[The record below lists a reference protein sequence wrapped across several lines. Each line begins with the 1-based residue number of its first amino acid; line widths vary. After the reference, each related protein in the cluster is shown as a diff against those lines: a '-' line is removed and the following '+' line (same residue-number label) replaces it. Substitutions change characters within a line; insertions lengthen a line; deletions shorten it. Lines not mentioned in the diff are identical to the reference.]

1 MTAES
6 WCRSMP
12 ASVSAITDDP
22 QAALLAA
29 RYGPV
34 VDQIRDLDTP
44 ADRIA
49 FAIERSEMTLETL
62 AAKIGC
68 SHAALSQ
75 WRSGKT
81 DASHIKAGLLQAFAD
96 ATNTDVRWL
105 LTGKGPVVSR
115 YMLTAEMTRLGSALA
130 VMERTAPSQV
140 ETIVKMVEAAAKSTA
155 N

>member
-1 MTAES
+1 
-6 WCRSMP
+6 MP
-12 ASVSAITDDP
+12 ISVSAFTAGAQP
-22 QAALLAA
+22 ALLVAG
-29 RYGPV
+29 YGHT
-34 VDQIRDLDTP
+34 VDEIRDLDTP
-44 ADRIA
+44 ALRIA
-49 FAIERSEMTLETL
+49 FAIERSEMTLEGL

-68 SHAALSQ
+68 SHAAISQ

-115 YMLTAEMTRLGSALA
+115 YVLTAEMSRLGSALA

-140 ETIVKMVEAAAKSTA
+140 ETIVKMVEAAAKSNT